1 MIYIAGKIT
10 GERVSDCYEKFKRGS
25 LEAEEISGMKAI
37 NPLELAVEFG
47 MPYKECIGI
56 SFEALKKC
64 KAIYMLDDWRK
75 SNGAIVEHR
84 YAENNNLEIYY
95 Q

>member
-10 GERVSDCYEKFKRGS
+10 DEKVSDCYEKFKRGA
-25 LEAEEISGMKAI
+25 LEAEQISGMEAV
-37 NPLELAVEFG
+37 NPLELDVSFG
-47 MPYKECIGI
+47 MSYKECIKI

-64 KAIYMLDDWRK
+64 KAIYMLADWRK